1 MKEYDVIV
9 AGGGP
14 SGSIA
19 TRTLALS
26 GAKVLLVEKDLKRI
40 KPCAGATP
48 LMSFKEFNLPEKEI
62 TRKITTISVI
72 SPKGA
77 RVDSS
82 LKGECIAMV
91 ERVSFDGA
99 LRRQAEEAGADLI
112 EAELQRVKVQGFSP
126 RRLPSGEKGSK
137 GQRVLAT
144 IIENGK
150 ERTIT
155 SNFLIASDGVNSRV
169 ANSLGFK
176 PLPCVYTIQED
187 MEAHPEDFH
196 ACEFWFGSIHAP
208 GFYSWV
214 FPKKDYIDI
223 GTGSTDGKALKGLMK
238 NFKMRLGINTEGRQR
253 VYRLPLRQRKPLVY
267 GNILFVG
274 DAGGLVMPFS
284 YEGIYYAMM
293 SGRMAAEAIIGGNP
307 KDYEKEWNERF
318 RWQFALMERLKRYFL
333 KNDRSMERLSE
344 LYRRKEVQDAWMRLL
359 LQKDLSIPSFMSY
372 ISFLA
377 PGVV

>member
-19 TRTLALS
+19 GRTLALS

-40 KPCAGATP
+40 KPCGGATP
-48 LMSFKEFNLPEKEI
+48 LMSFKEFNLPKKEI
-62 TRKITTISVI
+62 TRKITAISVI

-77 RVDSS
+77 RVDLSP
-82 LKGECIAMV
+82 KGECIAMV
-91 ERVSFDGA
+91 ERVSFDA
-99 LRRQAEEAGADLI
+99 TLRRQAEEAGADLI

-126 RRLPSGEKGSK
+126 RLLARGEKSSK
-137 GQRVLAT
+137 VQRILVT

-150 ERTIT
+150 ERTLTSDFLIT
-155 SNFLIASDGVNSRV
+155 SDGINSRV
-169 ANSLGFK
+169 VSSLGLK
-176 PLPCVYTIQED
+176 PLPCVWTIQED
-187 MEAHPEDFH
+187 IEAYPQDFH

-223 GTGSTDGKALKGLMK
+223 GTGSTDGKALKVLMK

-253 VYRLPLRQRKPLVY
+253 VYKLPLRQRKPLVY

-293 SGRMAAEAIIGGNP
+293 SGRMAAEAIIGGSP
-307 KDYEKEWNERF
+307 KDYEKEWNKRF
-318 RWQFALMERLKRYFL
+318 RYEFALMERLKRYFL
-333 KNDRSMERLSE
+333 KDDRSMERLSE
-344 LYRRKEVQDAWMRLL
+344 LCRRKEVQDAWMRLWL
-359 LQKDLSIPSFMSY
+359 EKDLSITRLHELY
-372 ISFLA
+372 KFLT
-377 PGVV
+377 